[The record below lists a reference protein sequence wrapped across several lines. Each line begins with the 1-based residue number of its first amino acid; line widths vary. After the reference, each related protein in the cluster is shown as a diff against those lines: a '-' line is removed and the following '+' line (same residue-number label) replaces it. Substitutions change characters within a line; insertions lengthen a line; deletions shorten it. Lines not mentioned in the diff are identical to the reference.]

1 MPSVDS
7 TSEPV
12 GTPPVVLR
20 RFVRLIVCAAVR
32 NTKSGVIVCGVR
44 HGDCLNAVMRYRL
57 DDRPDSETWECGF
70 CDQERN
76 FLTRVEAWKVADA
89 AGQIRRPKGF
99 EKNYDDQRKPNI
111 ADEGMLFSEN
121 LY

>member
-1 MPSVDS
+1 MPSVES

-32 NTKSGVIVCGVR
+32 NKDTGTIVCGAR
-44 HGDCLNAVMRYRL
+44 HGDCLNAEMRYRL
-57 DDRPDSETWECGF
+57 DDRPSGEVWECGF
-70 CDQERN
+70 IDQDRE
-76 FLTRVEAWKVADA
+76 FLNRVEAWKVADA
-89 AGQIRRPKGF
+89 AGQIRRPTGL
-99 EKNYDDQRKPNI
+99 ERNYDSHRKPNI
-111 ADEGMLFSEN
+111 GDEGMLFSEN